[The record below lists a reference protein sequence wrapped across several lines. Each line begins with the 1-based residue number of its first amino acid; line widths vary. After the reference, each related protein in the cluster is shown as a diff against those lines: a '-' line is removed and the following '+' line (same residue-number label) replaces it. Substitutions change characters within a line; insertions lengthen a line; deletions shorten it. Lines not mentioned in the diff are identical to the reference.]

1 MGAPKAPPVA
11 TSRTGQAICCMY
23 VVTREVTRR
32 HDGLPNSGDYP
43 IGTAY
48 YRRLQSGVSAQGTVD
63 HGDSR

>member
-1 MGAPKAPPVA
+1 
-11 TSRTGQAICCMY
+11 MY